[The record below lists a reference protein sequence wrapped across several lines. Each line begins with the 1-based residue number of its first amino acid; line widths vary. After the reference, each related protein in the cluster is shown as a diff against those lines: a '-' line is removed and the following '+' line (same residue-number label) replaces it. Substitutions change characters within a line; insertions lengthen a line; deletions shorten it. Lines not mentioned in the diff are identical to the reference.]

1 VHRALEEADPS
12 ALSLVTPMARGGFVG
27 DVRVPLAID
36 ADRRGAERCV
46 GQVSAPT
53 RWRRATRFDTM
64 IIVMILV
71 PGLGVIG
78 RSQCSAHA

>member
-1 VHRALEEADPS
+1 MPYGFPWQSTPFALALHLCRA
-12 ALSLVTPMARGGFVG
+12 
-27 DVRVPLAID
+27 
-36 ADRRGAERCV
+36 
-46 GQVSAPT
+46 VSAQT

-78 RSQCSAHA
+78 PSQCSAHA

>member
-1 VHRALEEADPS
+1 
-12 ALSLVTPMARGGFVG
+12 
-27 DVRVPLAID
+27 LAID

-46 GQVSAPT
+46 GQVSAQT
-53 RWRRATRFDTM
+53 RSRRATRFDTM

-71 PGLGVIG
+71 PGLGVIE